1 MKRTIATLAATCLAF
16 ATFAFSQEAQKTEKR
31 EAHDAGP
38 AHVHP
43 AQDAKAARPHSSANM
58 TWHNGA
64 IMTDAHA
71 EAIFWGTSW
80 PNYTG
85 DKISGIDDWYAG
97 FGGSTYA
104 VTSDEYT
111 GTNGQVGSSVAYS
124 GHHIDGSAAP
134 SSAPSTS
141 TVLGEVCKVITNPVS
156 NGYYAVYVD
165 SKRGSAGYCAWHSYG
180 SCGTVPVQIAFFFN
194 LDGDAGCD
202 PQDNVTGRSQGL
214 SALANVSGHELSEA
228 RSDPRNGGWYDVRG
242 NENGDKCAWTFG
254 SSFLTFSNGSIWKIQ
269 GEWSNSHYSSG
280 TGYPNSSGQ
289 PGCIDGGNYK

>member
-85 DKISGIDDWYAG
+85 DKISGIDDWYTG

-124 GHHIDGSAAP
+124 GHHVDGSAAP
-134 SSAPSTS
+134 SSSPSSSTWMATPAAIRKTTS
-141 TVLGEVCKVITNPVS
+141 PATRRDSPPWQTSPATNSLKP
-156 NGYYAVYVD
+156 ALI
-165 SKRGSAGYCAWHSYG
+165 RATA
-180 SCGTVPVQIAFFFN
+180 
-194 LDGDAGCD
+194 DG
-202 PQDNVTGRSQGL
+202 
-214 SALANVSGHELSEA
+214 
-228 RSDPRNGGWYDVRG
+228 
-242 NENGDKCAWTFG
+242 
-254 SSFLTFSNGSIWKIQ
+254 
-269 GEWSNSHYSSG
+269 
-280 TGYPNSSGQ
+280 
-289 PGCIDGGNYK
+289 